1 MDNRF
6 LRIRQLVGE
15 DAFSRLQSARVAVFG
30 LGGVGS
36 YVAESLARSGVGALD
51 IFDHDKVDI
60 TNINRQLFA
69 LESTVGQ
76 PKAQVAA
83 ARLRDINPALS
94 LAVHILFVTP
104 EETEK
109 LDFSI
114 YNYVVDAVDNVTAK
128 ISICQ
133 KATEQKIPVISAMG
147 AGNKLDPAAFRVA
160 PIEKTEGCPLARAMR
175 SELKKRGIQGVKAVY
190 SAELPKKSKATEA
203 GRRSPTPASI
213 ATVPSVAGLI
223 LANEV
228 LSDLMKG

>member
-114 YNYVVDAVDNVTAK
+114 YKVIFPNLINSITA
-128 ISICQ
+128 
-133 KATEQKIPVISAMG
+133 
-147 AGNKLDPAAFRVA
+147 
-160 PIEKTEGCPLARAMR
+160 
-175 SELKKRGIQGVKAVY
+175 
-190 SAELPKKSKATEA
+190 
-203 GRRSPTPASI
+203 
-213 ATVPSVAGLI
+213 
-223 LANEV
+223 
-228 LSDLMKG
+228 